1 MNFDK
6 LFRTN
11 NVQKEN
17 EFQNDIMRRMDK
29 RFLYTVD
36 YIPSRGKNKGQETKL
51 YYYNAELFAW
61 LKDTA
66 YIENDNIVKTNKLTT
81 VWRHEEIPKA
91 DLANEGGVDF
101 ARSKNQNNLLEEYYR
116 FLQIQEI

>member
-1 MNFDK
+1 MTDFER

-17 EFQNDIMRRMDK
+17 QFQNELMSRMDK
-29 RFLYTVD
+29 QYLYTVD
-36 YIPSRGKNKGQETKL
+36 YIPSRGKNKDKPTTL

-66 YIENDNIVKTNKLTT
+66 YVEDGNIVKTNNLTT
-81 VWRHEEIPKA
+81 VWRRRT
-91 DLANEGGVDF
+91 F
-101 ARSKNQNNLLEEYYR
+101 RS
-116 FLQIQEI
+116 